1 MVSFQLELNCEM
13 HTRSTTSALQHKQAP
28 SPHGQPGTSST
39 TELPAMQTVWAS
51 VPQQQADILQAQLC
65 QTALLAEVTQLL
77 CSRSPQGLKAQ
88 HHQLIMET
96 LWLPTAKET
105 QGLTP
110 HI

>member
-1 MVSFQLELNCEM
+1 
-13 HTRSTTSALQHKQAP
+13 
-28 SPHGQPGTSST
+28 
-39 TELPAMQTVWAS
+39 MQTVWAS
-51 VPQQQADILQAQLC
+51 VPQQQAGILQALLC

-110 HI
+110 HIQHFLKPVAYLQLTGDRTTVRFCT